1 MKEKLM
7 SKNSSNSSSLIIGL
21 IFILVGVGLLADKL
35 DMFNFGWHEM
45 YPIIFLLIAAVSF
58 MHAVT
63 GQKNS
68 AFWGGVFGVLGV
80 FFVLRNFD
88 IIRYYWFDEFWPIF
102 LIALGVGFIVLYIFN
117 PRDWGVLIPGF
128 ILTGLG
134 LLFIFEAMDLI
145 DDFFEIVFETI
156 WTYWPLALVLL
167 GVGLI
172 LGSLKRK
179 DSGDKGN
186 VTIEDK
192 S

>member
-1 MKEKLM
+1 M
-7 SKNSSNSSSLIIGL
+7 SKNSSNSSSIIIGL
-21 IFILVGVGLLADKL
+21 IFILVGAGLLMDRL
-35 DMFNFGWHEM
+35 DMFSFGWHQI
-45 YPIIFLLIAAVSF
+45 YPAIFLLIAAVSF
-58 MHAVT
+58 VHAVA
-63 GQKNS
+63 GQKKS

-80 FFVLRNFD
+80 FFALRNYD

-117 PRDWGVLIPGF
+117 PRDWSVLIPGT

-134 LLFIFEAMDLI
+134 LLFIFEAMNLI
-145 DDFFEIVFETI
+145 DDLFELVFDTM

-179 DSGDKGN
+179 DSGEN
-186 VTIEDK
+186 STITNEDNT
-192 S
+192 